1 MYEED
6 DLAVS
11 ALIKKE
17 KERVPRSGNGPL
29 LLVQFYDARNTWYG
43 FLFNFCS
50 SHFVLMLDDQA
61 MASRG

>member
-1 MYEED
+1 MNVETYPWWPAVVYEED

-43 FLFNFCS
+43 F
-50 SHFVLMLDDQA
+50 
-61 MASRG
+61 